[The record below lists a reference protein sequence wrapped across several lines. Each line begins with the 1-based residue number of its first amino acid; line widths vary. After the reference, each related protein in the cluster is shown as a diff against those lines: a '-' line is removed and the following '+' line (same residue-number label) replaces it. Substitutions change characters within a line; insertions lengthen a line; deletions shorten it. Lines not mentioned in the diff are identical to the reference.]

1 MGQEAVGRGMSACAH
16 GGPYSVDNR
25 LVKLD
30 FSSSVNPLGT
40 PVRALRAIVK
50 SARELSPKYP
60 DPECAELR
68 KSLAEYLGLD
78 AEWIVAGNGAV
89 EIIYWFAQA
98 FAGAK
103 VVIPS
108 PTFCEYEL
116 ASQRAGAPIKFVP
129 LAQFSLESD
138 SVVKEARGADAIYLC
153 NPNNPTGK
161 LATSQIVKILE
172 SVQEQTMVLLD
183 ECFIELVDNPRSH
196 TLIPRLRE
204 FENLV
209 ILRSL
214 TKSFGLAGLRV
225 GYACSS
231 PSNIEKL
238 KRHRIP
244 WNVNALAQAA
254 GVAALSDPMHLAR
267 ARKVI
272 SRERKGFRN
281 RLSKLPSFDPLGSD
295 ANFFML
301 NLRNRNSTTFRDRL
315 LRKTGIL
322 VRDCSTFNGMDSRH
336 VRIAVRTASENR
348 RLVNSLEAF
357 GSG

>member
-1 MGQEAVGRGMSACAH
+1 MGQEATGRGMSACAH

-60 DPECAELR
+60 DPECAKLR

-138 SVVKEARGADAIYLC
+138 SVVKETRGADAIYLC
-153 NPNNPTGK
+153 NP
-161 LATSQIVKILE
+161 
-172 SVQEQTMVLLD
+172 
-183 ECFIELVDNPRSH
+183 
-196 TLIPRLRE
+196 
-204 FENLV
+204 
-209 ILRSL
+209 
-214 TKSFGLAGLRV
+214 KSF
-225 GYACSS
+225 
-231 PSNIEKL
+231 E
-238 KRHRIP
+238 
-244 WNVNALAQAA
+244 
-254 GVAALSDPMHLAR
+254 
-267 ARKVI
+267 
-272 SRERKGFRN
+272 
-281 RLSKLPSFDPLGSD
+281 
-295 ANFFML
+295 
-301 NLRNRNSTTFRDRL
+301 L
-315 LRKTGIL
+315 LY
-322 VRDCSTFNGMDSRH
+322 
-336 VRIAVRTASENR
+336 
-348 RLVNSLEAF
+348 
-357 GSG
+357 